1 MEKRVLSEKVKDK
14 EDIQVVH
21 SDFSMAHYDHK
32 CSKCGFDKAE
42 LIEQGINYSDEDN
55 VMKYKC
61 GRCGHVDDVT
71 EKAK

>member
-1 MEKRVLSEKVKDK
+1 MERKVFSEKIK
-14 EDIQVVH
+14 EKEEIKVVH
-21 SDFSMAHYDHK
+21 HEHSMATYDHR
-32 CSKCGFDKAE
+32 CPKCGYDKAE

-55 VMKYKC
+55 IMKYKC